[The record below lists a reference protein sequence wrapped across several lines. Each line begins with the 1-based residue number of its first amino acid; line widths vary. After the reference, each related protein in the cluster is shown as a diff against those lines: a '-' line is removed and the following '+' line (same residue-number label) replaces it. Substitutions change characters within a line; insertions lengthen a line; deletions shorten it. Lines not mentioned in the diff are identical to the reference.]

1 MSRKRGTSTDCDM
14 RLPEETN
21 TSDQPRQSYYG
32 HNFQQSEQ
40 GRSSSFTFG
49 DIKKQQLP
57 DPWVKAPDPY
67 PERTQKDYDA
77 YKAAGKHLAAV
88 RREYADTNPLSP
100 KNASNM
106 QCLKEWE
113 RLAGNVIVAANKWVR
128 TRLKLRS
135 LAFSNRSLSSIVAAR
150 SGFDH
155 KYPTAYESLDFK
167 HSHENAARE
176 SFNTARKFRGNREK
190 ICHRIEKLEN
200 S

>member
-1 MSRKRGTSTDCDM
+1 MAHSEKELQRPAMSRKRGTSTDCDM

-106 QCLKEWE
+106 QCLKEGE
-113 RLAGNVIVAANKWVR
+113 RLAGNVIVAAN
-128 TRLKLRS
+128 
-135 LAFSNRSLSSIVAAR
+135 NIVAAR

-176 SFNTARKFRGNREK
+176 SFNTARKFRGNRDK